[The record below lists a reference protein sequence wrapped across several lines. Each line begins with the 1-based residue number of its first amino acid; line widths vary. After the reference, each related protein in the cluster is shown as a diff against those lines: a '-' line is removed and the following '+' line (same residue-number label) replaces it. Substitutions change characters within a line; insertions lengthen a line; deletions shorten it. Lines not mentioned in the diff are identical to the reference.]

1 MTIRHCE
8 ACNYTVDIYDEP
20 DALAIGGD
28 MAPDSWFCQDIHACI
43 ERQKAEIRALSA
55 ELRALGGKV
64 VVS

>member
-28 MAPDSWFCQDIHACI
+28 MAPDSFFCQDWAAC
-43 ERQKAEIRALSA
+43 EARQQSEVRALSA

-64 VVS
+64 VTR